1 MLSMRCIAAKT
12 SQTTSLLSWLLPCTR
27 KSRCSY
33 SPDYS
38 NGLRLIPMTLTT
50 TNTKLLKSSPRFVTN
65 FLLHGWLLTENKML
79 SGLGEYF
86 ERKFDQLPAEA
97 SKGDFLNLMLQV
109 VQSQSLM
116 VSIPVLLSWAKM
128 LGKKTI
134 EDSDLISPFIG
145 PLLEVCSARMIRYEH
160 LPEDSED
167 PNFLFLLE
175 DTDTIPERHAFLGNY
190 RRYSSQVIEH
200 IVQMKL
206 NEAFSYILGQAE
218 QVLEHLYDNSPPF
231 SSES

>member
-1 MLSMRCIAAKT
+1 MLS
-12 SQTTSLLSWLLPCTR
+12 S
-27 KSRCSY
+27 
-33 SPDYS
+33 
-38 NGLRLIPMTLTT
+38 
-50 TNTKLLKSSPRFVTN
+50 
-65 FLLHGWLLTENKML
+65 
-79 SGLGEYF
+79 LGEYF

-116 VSIPVLLSWAKM
+116 VSIPVLLSWTKM

-134 EDSDLISPFIG
+134 EDSNLISPFIG

-231 SSES
+231 SSRSWSLRLTNSAKLTTLQNRITQNIPCPHCEWMLNLQSLSRL